1 MQRKLSIILISAL
14 CLSLLVLAG
23 CGSKSRSAA
32 VPRPEGKLAVVG
44 FTNPVYNWQILAGY
58 LDEEGKPVPDGT
70 LETLDQV
77 LLDTLQRHQVFD
89 YITPLAV
96 RPCEEVVVFEESGL
110 PKVSA
115 WKYWLGVGKCI
126 QTDFLLVPQITQWT
140 ERVGS
145 DNGVESPASVALDFY
160 LIDVKNERMNRA
172 RYEETQ
178 VSLIEN
184 LFTARKFAD
193 RGGKWVT
200 ATRLASDGIEEKLM
214 ELGL

>member
-1 MQRKLSIILISAL
+1 M
-14 CLSLLVLAG
+14 
-23 CGSKSRSAA
+23 RSAA
-32 VPRPEGKLAVVG
+32 VPRPEGKLAVAG
-44 FTNPVYNWQILAGY
+44 FSNPVYNWQILAGY
-58 LDEEGKPVPDGT
+58 LAEEGHPVPDGT
-70 LETLDQV
+70 VETLDAV
-77 LLDTLQRHQVFD
+77 LVDTLARHQVFD
-89 YITPLAV
+89 YITPAAV
-96 RPCEEVVVFEESGL
+96 KQCEDVVVFEESGL

-126 QTDFLLVPQITQWT
+126 QADYLLVPQITYWR

-145 DNGVESPASVALDFY
+145 DAGVQTPASVALDFY
-160 LIDVKNERMNRA
+160 LIDVKNERMTRS

-178 VSLIEN
+178 ESLLEN
-184 LFTARKFAD
+184 LFTARKFAK

>member
-1 MQRKLSIILISAL
+1 MKRIFLFSGLAVL
-14 CLSLLVLAG
+14 CLSLLMVAG
-23 CGSKSRSAA
+23 CGTKRTAA
-32 VPRPEGKLAVVG
+32 VPRPEGKLAVAG
-44 FTNPVYNWQILAGY
+44 FTNPTYNWQVLAGY
-58 LDEEGKPVPDGT
+58 LEEEDNPVPDGT
-70 LETLDQV
+70 LAALDS
-77 LLDTLQRHQVFD
+77 LLIDTLQRHQVFD
-89 YITPLAV
+89 YITPAAV
-96 RPCEEVVVFEESGL
+96 QQCEDVVVFEESGL

-126 QTDFLLVPQITQWT
+126 QADLLLVPQITNWR

-145 DNGVESPASVALDFY
+145 TAGVESPASVALDFY
-160 LIDVKNERMNRA
+160 LVDVKNERMIRS

-178 VSLIEN
+178 EALIDN
-184 LFTARKFAD
+184 LLTAGKFAD

>member
-1 MQRKLSIILISAL
+1 MQRILTTLALSIL
-14 CLSLLVLAG
+14 CLSLLLAAG
-23 CGSKSRSAA
+23 CSSKRSAA
-32 VPRPEGKLAVVG
+32 VPRPEGTLAVAG
-44 FTNPVYNWQILAGY
+44 FPNPIHNWEILAGY
-58 LDEEGKPVPDGT
+58 LEEEGKPVPDGT
-70 LETLDQV
+70 IAALDSI

-89 YITPLAV
+89 YITPAAV
-96 RPCEEVVVFEESGL
+96 QQCEEVVVFEESGL

-126 QTDFLLVPQITQWT
+126 QADFLLVPQVTHWR

-145 DNGVESPASVALDFY
+145 TAGVQTAASVALDFY
-160 LIDVKNERMNRA
+160 LIDVKNERLTRS

-178 VSLIEN
+178 VGLIEN
-184 LFTARKFAD
+184 LLTAKKFAD